1 MSNLCPDDVY
11 TGIVNGGELR
21 IGEVARRTGLT
32 PEVLRVWER
41 RYGVLRPG
49 RTAGGFRLYSED
61 DVARVLRMGELLDK
75 GIGTAEAA
83 RAVAAEREALH
94 GPTDFDAVRNELVEA
109 IVAFDEPAVDAVLDR
124 LLTERTVESVMRDVM
139 LPALAALGHGWERGT
154 ISVAQEHF
162 GANLL
167 RGRLASYGRGWSRGV
182 GPRALLACPPG
193 EQHDLGLIA
202 FGVALNRLG
211 WRIAFL
217 GADTPFETLAS
228 AAKAV
233 DPSVIVLARTWQDD
247 ELDVRALRQVARRF
261 PIAVGGAGIDPATA
275 TRAGARPLDGDP
287 VEAAERLARSA

>member
-1 MSNLCPDDVY
+1 M
-11 TGIVNGGELR
+11 NGGDLR

-41 RYGVLRPG
+41 RYGVVRPG
-49 RTAGGFRLYSED
+49 RTPGGFRLYSED
-61 DVARVLRMGELLDK
+61 DVTRVRRMRALLDQ
-75 GIGTAEAA
+75 GVGTAEAA
-83 RAVAAEREALH
+83 QVVARTEVGAPQATADLGAARDELVAA
-94 GPTDFDAVRNELVEA
+94 F
-109 IVAFDEPAVDAVLDR
+109 VAFDEPAADALLDR
-124 LLTERTVESVMRDVM
+124 LLAERTVEAVIRDVM
-139 LPALAALGHGWERGT
+139 LPVLAAVGDGWERGT

-167 RGRLASYGRGWSRGV
+167 RGRLASYGRGWYRAV

-193 EQHDLGLIA
+193 ERHDVGLIA

-233 DPSVIVLARTWQDD
+233 DPAAIVIARTWQGE
-247 ELDVRALRQVARRF
+247 ELDIESLRRLAKRF
-261 PIAVGGAGIDPATA
+261 PVAVGGSGAHAATA
-275 TRAGARPLDGDP
+275 ARAGARLLDGDP
-287 VEAAERLARSA
+287 VEAAEQLAHSA

>member
-1 MSNLCPDDVY
+1 M
-11 TGIVNGGELR
+11 NGGDLR

-41 RYGVLRPG
+41 RYGVVRPG
-49 RTAGGFRLYSED
+49 RTPGGFRLYSED
-61 DVARVLRMGELLDK
+61 DVTRVRRMRALLDQ
-75 GIGTAEAA
+75 GVGTAEAA
-83 RAVAAEREALH
+83 QVVARTEVEAPQATADLGAARDELVAA
-94 GPTDFDAVRNELVEA
+94 F
-109 IVAFDEPAVDAVLDR
+109 VAFDERAADALLDR
-124 LLTERTVESVMRDVM
+124 LLAERTVEAVIRDVM
-139 LPALAALGHGWERGT
+139 LPVLAAVGDGWERGT

-167 RGRLASYGRGWSRGV
+167 RGRLASYGRGWYRAV

-193 EQHDLGLIA
+193 ERHDVGLIA

-233 DPSVIVLARTWQDD
+233 DPAAIVIARTWQGE
-247 ELDVRALRQVARRF
+247 ELDIESLRRLAKRF
-261 PIAVGGAGIDPATA
+261 PVVVGGSGADAATA
-275 TRAGARPLDGDP
+275 ARAGARLLDGDP
-287 VEAAERLARSA
+287 VEAAEQLAHSA